1 MDSLIEIANGKV
13 KPADI
18 RKIFNLQIL
27 GTLDFKNILILLY
40 VVDYVSKKKK
50 KYKSGKSPYL

>member
-27 GTLDFKNILILLY
+27 GTLDFKNISILLY

-50 KYKSGKSPYL
+50 KI